1 MPSIL
6 LRSSAIARGFA
17 SSSVKRAKPI
27 RVKKSEARRIV
38 PEAPKPSNALMETP
52 PLPPPA
58 TLFVQ
63 SKQQAPETF
72 GGVMKESFLWGMGM
86 AVAFSVVGIIFSRM
100 EENELFKNQYGNSW
114 FYLSQSTDLRE
125 FEESFV
131 VPANG
136 QHNEDQ

>member
-100 EENELFKNQYGNSW
+100 EE
-114 FYLSQSTDLRE
+114 STDLRE